1 MSVKNRRKVLVPLA
15 TLLAAGAVAV
25 GSGATFTS
33 TTASTTSV
41 ASGKVEHTHDVTS
54 LDITNI
60 KPGDVIRGS
69 VKITNTG
76 TLAAGVTLRE
86 TSSTNGFVGD
96 DLKLKLTQ
104 GGTVLYT
111 GTFGGL
117 ADDTVL
123 SLGDLAVAGSTSVQ
137 WEVTLVEALDNTNE
151 GRTASASYQWV
162 STQKPGVDLPFVG
175 TVGLPLVGN

>member
-76 TLAAGVTLRE
+76 TLPAGVTLRE
-86 TSSTNGFVGD
+86 TSSTNGFNGD
-96 DLKLKLTQ
+96 NLKLRLLQ
-104 GGTVLYT
+104 GDNVLFN
-111 GTFGGL
+111 GTFGAL

-137 WEVTLVEALDNTNE
+137 WEVTLVQTAGNTDE

-162 STQKPGVDLPFVG
+162 STQQPGVDLPFLG